1 MSRGFEP
8 EQRSPDERESKR
20 EPQSRMALSQ
30 GRGGSGE
37 TADRRRRPTERDIE
51 AARELIDQATQGR
64 PTVTEFFARL
74 ESLGVRPVASVQANG
89 RWNGVVYEHAGRR
102 IKGSHLGRAYTAK
115 GLQERRGIRY
125 EPDRDDETLA
135 RSAGEP
141 PERTPIARDERR
153 PPQDRARGLD
163 GLNADQRA
171 VMWDVGRFRVVAA
184 KDLVASRYG
193 GQESLLN
200 RDLKHLLAEGL
211 VERRVVPVNSRGAT
225 ITVLAL
231 TQRGKAAAK
240 RLPQN
245 DSGKRAQ
252 ALYTGFVKPR
262 EVVHDAA
269 LYRVFQAEAARI
281 ERSGGRVRRVVLD
294 FELKKKAY
302 AELAEAADLPPLAY
316 AERQQEIAAANGL
329 QVVDGHL
336 VLPDLRVEYETAER
350 DERHVDLELATK
362 NYRAAHVASKAAAG
376 FRIYADSNNG
386 ALASVFD
393 NHDLIAELLR

>member
-8 EQRSPDERESKR
+8 EQRSADEREPLG

-37 TADRRRRPTERDIE
+37 TADRRRRPSDKDLETV
-51 AARELIDQATQGR
+51 RELVDRAAQGR

-74 ESLGVRPVASVQANG
+74 ESPGVRPVASVQANG
-89 RWNGVVYEHAGRR
+89 RWNGIVYERAGRR

-115 GLQERRGIRY
+115 GIQERRGVRY
-125 EPDRDDETLA
+125 EPARDGEALA

-141 PERTPIARDERR
+141 PERTPIVRGERR
-153 PPQDRARGLD
+153 PPQDRTRGLD

-171 VMWDVGRFRVVAA
+171 VLWDVGRFRVVAA

-193 GQESLLN
+193 GKASLLN

-231 TQRGKAAAK
+231 TRRGKAAAK

-245 DSGKRAQ
+245 DPGKRAQ
-252 ALYTGFVKPR
+252 VLYTGFVKPR
-262 EVVHDAA
+262 EIVHDAA

-281 ERSGGRVRRVVLD
+281 EKDGGRVRRVVLD
-294 FELKKKAY
+294 FELKKIAY

-336 VLPDLRVEYETAER
+336 VLPDLRVEYETAEG
-350 DERHVDLELATK
+350 DERQVDLELATK

-376 FRIYADSNNG
+376 FRVYADTNNG

>member
-20 EPQSRMALSQ
+20 DPQSRMALSQ
-30 GRGGSGE
+30 GRGGSGA
-37 TADRRRRPTERDIE
+37 TAERRRRPSETDIE
-51 AARELIDQATQGR
+51 SARELIDQAAQGR

-89 RWNGVVYEHAGRR
+89 RWNGIVYERAGRR

-115 GLQERRGIRY
+115 GIQERRGVRY
-125 EPDRDDETLA
+125 EPARDNEALA

-141 PERTPIARDERR
+141 PERTPIVRDKRR

-171 VMWDVGRFRVVAA
+171 VLWDVGRFRVVAA

-211 VERRVVPVNSRGAT
+211 VDRRVVPVNSRGAT
-225 ITVLAL
+225 TTVLAL
-231 TQRGKAAAK
+231 TRRGKATVK

-245 DSGKRAQ
+245 EPAKRTQ

-262 EVVHDAA
+262 EMVHDAA
-269 LYRVFQAEAARI
+269 LYRMFQVEAARI
-281 ERSGGRVRRVVLD
+281 EKEGGQVRRVVLD

-302 AELAEAADLPPLAY
+302 AELAEATDLSPFAY
-316 AERQQEIAAANGL
+316 AERQQEIAAANDL
-329 QVVDGHL
+329 EVVDGHL
-336 VLPDLRVEYETAER
+336 VLPDLRVEYETAEG

-376 FRIYADSNNG
+376 FRVYADTNNG
-386 ALASVFD
+386 ALAAVFD